1 MLKKEEKQSVSI
13 LEDTA
18 VLKIEHY
25 EMGLL
30 WQKDKPKLPYN
41 RWLATPQLQNLER
54 KLVKSSVLAE
64 KYKNTIQE
72 DLDRGNT

>member
-1 MLKKEEKQSVSI
+1 MPNSINTSFGLESFWSLENYETVRKNDPVMLKKEEKRSVSI

-41 RWLATPQLQNLER
+41 R
-54 KLVKSSVLAE
+54 
-64 KYKNTIQE
+64 
-72 DLDRGNT
+72 